1 MPRCVVCGDKFK
13 VSEARSEFDSRF
25 PSDISY
31 EDSYPDHDYCAS
43 CAIAETEGLINQG
56 AAVDMMNGDL
66 DYDDEFVK
74 KWL

>member
-1 MPRCVVCGDKFK
+1 MAICVNCGDRFK

-25 PSDISY
+25 SSDITY
-31 EDSYPDHDYCAS
+31 DDCYPDHDYCAA
-43 CAIAETEGLINQG
+43 CAIGETESLINQG
-56 AAVDMMNGDL
+56 AAVDMVNGDL